1 MIGQFSDDGF
11 KEICKKAPV
20 YKVDYLQGK
29 AIVRYGRNTIN
40 YYVRHADG
48 SWTNYDCRTDYSF
61 SIY

>member
-1 MIGQFSDDGF
+1 MIGQFSDDEF

-48 SWTNYDCRTDYSF
+48 S
-61 SIY
+61 